1 MNIRIPEA
9 RVKATRKKTQIEP
22 KCMSQETLKNLDF
35 NKNFR
40 IAFSLQSKNYYDKAI
55 RVYEKLSLTFPNN
68 LQAKVNL
75 SYCLIKLG
83 MNERALEV
91 LESLAIVFPKSYNVN
106 YNKAVAYFSM
116 GQKLKAINTLEE
128 IENNNEIKEL
138 KELITSFDPDF
149 KLPKDIKVNVPI
161 KSPHEVKTLPTSQP
175 VELKPLKFNFKISE
189 VEIPESPSTSHK
201 KSQSNDKSFK
211 ESKSLT
217 FDEIVERQDFLSKW
231 LAERENRLSILSNT
245 SRLHEKSNLHEG
257 FHQESVME
265 NPLYTER
272 RPRKTTYFDVE
283 SVPEAK
289 FSSPDTS
296 ADDIAGNKL
305 SRQTVKFILE
315 EYKKPKEKRDYTALL
330 TKFSKLPFFAK
341 FPKPIQMMLLE
352 ISELVTYKTG
362 DIIIKQGDLGEC
374 MFVILNGSVTIHRK
388 AAEFRNFN
396 IIVNSLY
403 DGEAFGELSLLNNPK
418 ESDIRRTASC
428 VAGENTTLVSISKT
442 NYRHIILDQ
451 MHNDIIERIQ
461 FIKDF
466 KFFSNQPWL
475 SLIPFAS
482 SLEAKTFRVGEV
494 ILEQGEIPSGMYIIY
509 QGQCKVYWEGYVS
522 RPKTARKERQKPF
535 LTGNSLS
542 TLSTPKNMTYK
553 VTENFE
559 KIFHTKAKLT
569 RIFYEKIRAASYL
582 QMSNLPFSNAV
593 KERIDYDVVREGEYF
608 AGRAIASKLFVE
620 PSKFTV
626 VSESNLVKIFL
637 VTKRNISYLG
647 EDFYEELKESISRG
661 DDIDCPKSLDK
672 DYLQDTFVKWQ
683 SYKADFVGNIAK
695 NRSEGNF
702 TFR

>member
-9 RVKATRKKTQIEP
+9 KVKAALKKTQIEP
-22 KCMSQETLKNLDF
+22 KCMSQETLKNIEF

-40 IAFSLQSKNYYDKAI
+40 LAFNLQSKNYYDKAI
-55 RVYEKLSLTFPNN
+55 RVYEKLSLTFPKN

-91 LESLAIVFPKSYNVN
+91 LESLAVAFPKSFNVN
-106 YNKAVAYFSM
+106 YNKAVAYFGM
-116 GQKLKAINTLEE
+116 GQKLKAISALDE

-138 KELITSFDPDF
+138 KELIASFEPDF
-149 KLPKDIKVNVPI
+149 KVPKEIQVHIPMRSTNKI
-161 KSPHEVKTLPTSQP
+161 KSFPTLKL

-189 VEIPESPSTSHK
+189 VELSESSSFHK

-211 ESKSLT
+211 ESKTIT
-217 FDEIVERQDFLSKW
+217 FDEILERQDFLSKW
-231 LAERENRLSILSNT
+231 LSERENRLSILSNT

-257 FHQESVME
+257 FYQESVME
-265 NPLYTER
+265 SPLYTER
-272 RPRKTTYFDVE
+272 RPRKTVFFETE
-283 SVPEAK
+283 SFPEAK

-305 SRQTVKFILE
+305 SRQSVKFILE
-315 EYKKPKEKRDYTALL
+315 EFKKPKEKRDYVALL
-330 TKFSKLPFFAK
+330 SKFSKLPFFSK

-428 VAGENTTLVSISKT
+428 VAGENTTLVSISKS

-466 KFFSNQPWL
+466 KFFSSQPWL

-494 ILEQGEIPSGMYIIY
+494 ILEQGETPSGMYIIY

-535 LTGNSLS
+535 LTGNSQS
-542 TLSTPKNMTYK
+542 TLSTPKNLTYK

-559 KIFHTKAKLT
+559 KIFHSKAKLT
-569 RIFYEKIRAASYL
+569 RIFYEKIRAANYL

-593 KERIDYDVVREGEYF
+593 KERIDYDVVKEGDYF
-608 AGRAIASKLFVE
+608 AGRAIASKLLVE

-626 VSESNLVKIFL
+626 VSESDQVKIFL

-647 EDFYEELKESISRG
+647 EDFYV
-661 DDIDCPKSLDK
+661 
-672 DYLQDTFVKWQ
+672 F
-683 SYKADFVGNIAK
+683 NI
-695 NRSEGNF
+695 
-702 TFR
+702 